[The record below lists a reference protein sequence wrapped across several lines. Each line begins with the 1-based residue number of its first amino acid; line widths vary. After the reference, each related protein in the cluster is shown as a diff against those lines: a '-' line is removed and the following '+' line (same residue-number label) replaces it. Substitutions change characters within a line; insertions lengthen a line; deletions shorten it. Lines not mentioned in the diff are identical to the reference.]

1 METKME
7 AIFMKP
13 DHQDVPHSI
22 VTGVIATLGLA
33 ILMISVIPTLLHVVL
48 L

>member
-1 METKME
+1 
-7 AIFMKP
+7 MKP
-13 DHQDVPHSI
+13 DPQDLPHSI

-33 ILMISVIPTLLHVVL
+33 MLMVTVIPTLLHVVL